1 MKRNQKTKSNHMIK
15 SDIKILKERAL
26 AGDLSALE
34 ELRKM
39 GLLSGKKSGYVI
51 APASYSQRRL
61 WFIDQMDKSPA
72 YNLPALIKFSGELDI
87 DALERSFKELI
98 KRHETLRT
106 VFTEN
111 EGVPYQKIY
120 TTSDF
125 RLKKE
130 DVRGRE
136 DKSSIIDELI
146 REESRRCFDLTGG
159 PLLVCSLLRTEESEY
174 ILIFNMHH
182 IISDG
187 WSIGVMI
194 AELTSFY
201 NAFSSGKEAEIS
213 PLPVQYRD
221 YAKRQEGILN
231 SPQAEIH
238 RDYWVD
244 KFSGEIPLPDLVA
257 DNARPLQKSYS
268 GAVYVTQ
275 IEKNLLPE
283 IKELC
288 YKTESSLFMFL
299 LSVVNLLINK
309 YTGKTDI
316 ILGTPVSGRE
326 YGDTEG
332 LIGFFVNTIP
342 LRNKI
347 DPDADFNSL
356 LNSVKNESLNSFDH
370 QMYPFDLLVEE
381 LGTERDTS
389 RNPLFETVVSLQDK
403 QENTLPFRGVRAEIA
418 EPDINYSKFDLHF
431 SFEESP
437 QELGVRIVYN
447 PDLYRRAKIEKM
459 AGHLG
464 VLIENIIASPDV
476 PLRRLE
482 FISKEESDYIKKTLS
497 NKSSAKTSEK
507 SIVELFSEIVTKYP
521 QKPAVVYRGI
531 PLSYTQLDNRSDT
544 YASRLKE
551 EYCIKR
557 DEVVAVLMGRSH
569 ELLVSILGI
578 LKAGGAYLPVDE
590 NMPEE
595 RI

>member
-1 MKRNQKTKSNHMIK
+1 MIK

-98 KRHETLRT
+98 KRHESLRT

-221 YAKRQEGILN
+221 YAKRQE
-231 SPQAEIH
+231 
-238 RDYWVD
+238 V
-244 KFSGEIPLPDLVA
+244 F
-257 DNARPLQKSYS
+257 
-268 GAVYVTQ
+268 
-275 IEKNLLPE
+275 
-283 IKELC
+283 
-288 YKTESSLFMFL
+288 
-299 LSVVNLLINK
+299 
-309 YTGKTDI
+309 
-316 ILGTPVSGRE
+316 
-326 YGDTEG
+326 
-332 LIGFFVNTIP
+332 
-342 LRNKI
+342 
-347 DPDADFNSL
+347 
-356 LNSVKNESLNSFDH
+356 
-370 QMYPFDLLVEE
+370 
-381 LGTERDTS
+381 
-389 RNPLFETVVSLQDK
+389 
-403 QENTLPFRGVRAEIA
+403 
-418 EPDINYSKFDLHF
+418 
-431 SFEESP
+431 
-437 QELGVRIVYN
+437 
-447 PDLYRRAKIEKM
+447 
-459 AGHLG
+459 
-464 VLIENIIASPDV
+464 
-476 PLRRLE
+476 
-482 FISKEESDYIKKTLS
+482 
-497 NKSSAKTSEK
+497 
-507 SIVELFSEIVTKYP
+507 
-521 QKPAVVYRGI
+521 
-531 PLSYTQLDNRSDT
+531 
-544 YASRLKE
+544 
-551 EYCIKR
+551 
-557 DEVVAVLMGRSH
+557 
-569 ELLVSILGI
+569 
-578 LKAGGAYLPVDE
+578 
-590 NMPEE
+590 
-595 RI
+595 